1 MLEPGT
7 VLGHYRILRIL
18 GRGGMGTVYEVEHLQ
33 VQKRYALKVLPR
45 AVTMNP
51 SSLDRFRVEA
61 RTLADMEHPHIVH
74 VHYVGEESGTFYLVM
89 DCVSGTG
96 GDPRTLADELVSC
109 GGKLPEERVR
119 EIALQLCE
127 ALEYAHAFREGG
139 VVHGNLKPAN
149 ILLEGSGGVR
159 IADFGLARAV
169 RTECLRSVIDRSL
182 SSSVVGV
189 PGGDRSLGEQAK
201 EGGAG
206 AQGAVQRSMRSLLET
221 YEYMAPE
228 QKTRG
233 EVTVQTDI
241 YALGL
246 ILYRLLTGRKAE
258 GRFRTPSELGC
269 SKGWDEAVLRC
280 LAPEPGDRWPSVSS
294 LNTVFASSGR
304 QRWRLL
310 GGTLLALVLCAGVA
324 VWALGLLRPEPALV
338 RTLPNGGGHT
348 AADRTFDPEHTEA
361 VLRQPWKIPDFGMEF
376 VWIEALGMWVGKYEV
391 TNSEYRV
398 GRPDHDSGEYRG
410 HSLNADRQPVVHVSF
425 SDAREYAK
433 WLTARERA
441 AGRLPE
447 GRVYRLPQAS
457 EWVVFAQCG
466 DGRRYPWGHSWP
478 PKYGNYMGEGTKEF
492 PDIPVIE
499 GYRDGSSVT
508 CDVEKS
514 GRNDWGLFGV
524 GGNVWECTL
533 NSLAEYGGWYGASWY
548 CSSRDSLRCSDRCRM
563 ADPSFRV
570 NRFGFRLVLSCPE
583 E

>member
-1 MLEPGT
+1 
-7 VLGHYRILRIL
+7 
-18 GRGGMGTVYEVEHLQ
+18 
-33 VQKRYALKVLPR
+33 
-45 AVTMNP
+45 
-51 SSLDRFRVEA
+51 
-61 RTLADMEHPHIVH
+61 
-74 VHYVGEESGTFYLVM
+74 
-89 DCVSGTG
+89 
-96 GDPRTLADELVSC
+96 
-109 GGKLPEERVR
+109 
-119 EIALQLCE
+119 
-127 ALEYAHAFREGG
+127 
-139 VVHGNLKPAN
+139 
-149 ILLEGSGGVR
+149 
-159 IADFGLARAV
+159 
-169 RTECLRSVIDRSL
+169 
-182 SSSVVGV
+182 
-189 PGGDRSLGEQAK
+189 
-201 EGGAG
+201 
-206 AQGAVQRSMRSLLET
+206 
-221 YEYMAPE
+221 
-228 QKTRG
+228 
-233 EVTVQTDI
+233 
-241 YALGL
+241 
-246 ILYRLLTGRKAE
+246 
-258 GRFRTPSELGC
+258 
-269 SKGWDEAVLRC
+269 
-280 LAPEPGDRWPSVSS
+280 
-294 LNTVFASSGR
+294 
-304 QRWRLL
+304 
-310 GGTLLALVLCAGVA
+310 LLALVLCAGVA